1 MSYATIP
8 EALEALKAGQIILV
22 TDNEDRENEGDFI
35 CAAEFATTENV
46 NFMASIGKGLI
57 CMPMTSDLASQLG
70 LSPMVAHNTDPHE
83 TAFTESIDHIDTG
96 TGISAIE
103 RGLTARKAVEAGA
116 KPHHFKRPGHM
127 FPLVAK
133 KGGVLERQ
141 GHTEATV
148 DLMRLADLSPCGL
161 CCEIMA
167 DDGSMMRTPDLLKL
181 AAQYNMPMITI
192 EALIAYRKSQD
203 RLIRRVAIADLP
215 SKFGTFQVYAYD
227 NSFDGLQH
235 LAIVKGLPQTGDPFL
250 CRVHSECLTGDVLGS
265 LRCDCGNQLQT
276 ALQAI
281 EEKGQGAV
289 IYLRQEGRGIGLN
302 NKIKAYAL
310 QDQGMDTVEAN
321 HALGFPD
328 DLRDYTI
335 AGQILKDLG
344 ATTID
349 LMTNNP
355 DKISALE
362 NLGITIAHRTP
373 IISPTCPHNRDYI
386 HTKVKKMD
394 HLIPISKEE
403 KYAHC

>member
-181 AAQYNMPMITI
+181 AAHYNIPMITI
-192 EALIAYRKSQD
+192 ESLIAYRKTHES
-203 RLIRRVAIADLP
+203 LVHRVATADLP
-215 SKFGTFQVYAYD
+215 TAYGNFRVIAYHND
-227 NSFDGLQH
+227 LDDLQH
-235 LAIVKGLPQTGDPFL
+235 LAVVKGQPQAGEPVL

-265 LRCDCGNQLQT
+265 LRCDCGSQLQD
-276 ALQAI
+276 ALRAI
-281 EEKGQGAV
+281 EAKGQGV
-289 IYLRQEGRGIGLN
+289 LIYLRQEGRGIGLN
-302 NKIKAYAL
+302 NKIRAYAL
-310 QDQGMDTVEAN
+310 QDQGLDTVEAN
-321 HALGFPD
+321 EALGFPD
-328 DLRDYTI
+328 DLREYTV
-335 AGQILKDLG
+335 AAHILKDLG
-344 ATTID
+344 IDTLD

-355 DKISALE
+355 AKIAALE
-362 NLGITIAHRTP
+362 NLGLTIAQRTP
-373 IISPTCPHNRDYI
+373 ILVPTCPQNLDYI
-386 HTKVKKMD
+386 QTKVEKMN
-394 HLIPISKEE
+394 HLIPLPKE
-403 KYAHC
+403 A